1 MKQITRDIIKK
12 NNYLTCANF
21 IVKKHIVTWLL
32 KLVALLPLPIARAI
46 GSGIAC
52 ILSLTNNDIYRL
64 SRINI
69 GLTHPQ
75 LSNDTLDKITKDSVA
90 STVINAFE
98 MPIVWRRDNDWVIK
112 KTVSI
117 EGEEHLTSAINIG
130 KGVIIIA
137 PHIGNWEVLG
147 RQLPTYSP
155 TTSLYQPPKLTVLEN
170 IVRDGRE
177 RSGAKLVPTNTRG
190 VAALL
195 KALKRGEMTGILPDQ
210 VPPKNSG
217 VFSPFYGIS
226 AYTMTLV
233 YSLIQ
238 KTGCRVVLGS
248 ALRVPGGFKVI
259 YDEAPEGIY
268 NAEQAVSL
276 KALNLMVEMAIN
288 NDIAQYQW
296 AYKRFKVQPEGIE
309 KPY

>member
-1 MKQITRDIIKK
+1 MKKF
-12 NNYLTCANF
+12 L
-21 IVKKHIVTWLL
+21 VTWIL
-32 KLVALLPLPIARAI
+32 KLIALLPLSIARVI
-46 GSGIAC
+46 GSGIANL
-52 ILSLTNNDIYRL
+52 LSRTNNDIYRL

-69 GLTHPQ
+69 ALTHPQ
-75 LSNDTLDKITKDSVA
+75 LSQEALDKTTKDSVA

-98 MPIVWRRDNDWVIK
+98 MPIVWQRDNNWIMK
-112 KTVSI
+112 KTVSV
-117 EGEEHLTSAINIG
+117 EGENFLASAIQCE

-137 PHIGNWEVLG
+137 PHIGNWEILG
-147 RQLPTYSP
+147 RQLPTYAP

-217 VFSPFYGIS
+217 VFAPFYGMS

-259 YDEAPEGIY
+259 YGEAPEGIY
-268 NAEQAVSL
+268 SEDQDTSL
-276 KALNLMVEMAIN
+276 RALNLMVEMAIS
-288 NDIAQYQW
+288 NDVAQYQW
-296 AYKRFKVQPEGIE
+296 AYKRFKVQPEGAE
-309 KPY
+309 KVY

>member
-1 MKQITRDIIKK
+1 MKK
-12 NNYLTCANF
+12 F
-21 IVKKHIVTWLL
+21 IVTWLL
-32 KLVALLPLPIARAI
+32 KLVGLLPLSVARVIAR
-46 GSGIAC
+46 GIAHL
-52 ILSLTNNDIYRL
+52 LSLTNNNIFRL

-69 GLTHPQ
+69 ALTHPQ
-75 LSNDTLDKITKDSVA
+75 FSSDTLDRITKDSIA

-98 MPIVWRRDNDWVIK
+98 MPIVWQRNNAWILK
-112 KTVSI
+112 KTVSV
-117 EGEEHLTSAINIG
+117 EGEAHLKSAINSE

-147 RQLPTYSP
+147 RHLPAHAP
-155 TTSLYQPPKLTVLEN
+155 TTNLYQPPKLTALEN
-170 IVRDGRE
+170 IVRAGRE
-177 RSGAKLVPTNTRG
+177 RSGAKLVPTNQRG

-195 KALKRGEMTGILPDQ
+195 KALRRGELIGVLPDQ

-217 VFSPFYGIS
+217 VFAPFYDVP

-248 ALRVPGGFKVI
+248 ALRVDGGFKVI
-259 YDEAPEGIY
+259 YAEAPEAIY
-268 NAEQAVSL
+268 SADQAVSL
-276 KALNLMVEMAIN
+276 RALNLMVETAIN
-288 NDIAQYQW
+288 NDVAQYQW
-296 AYKRFKVQPEGIE
+296 AYKRFKMQPEGVE

>member
-1 MKQITRDIIKK
+1 MKK
-12 NNYLTCANF
+12 L
-21 IVKKHIVTWLL
+21 IVTWLL
-32 KLVALLPLPIARAI
+32 KLLALLPLSIARAI
-46 GSGIAC
+46 GSGIAYF
-52 ILSLTNNDIYRL
+52 LSLTNNNIYRL

-69 GLTHPQ
+69 ALTHPQ
-75 LSNDTLDKITKDSVA
+75 LSSDALDKITKDSVA

-98 MPIVWRRDNDWVIK
+98 MPIIWQRDNDWIIK
-112 KTVSI
+112 KTLLV
-117 EGEEHLTSAINIG
+117 EGEAYLTSALSSE

-147 RQLPTYSP
+147 RHLPNYSP

-170 IVRDGRE
+170 IVREGRE
-177 RSGAKLVPTNTRG
+177 RSGAKLVPTNQRG

-210 VPPKNSG
+210 VPPKSSG

-248 ALRVPGGFKVI
+248 ALRVSGGFKVI
-259 YDEAPEGIY
+259 YGEAPEAIY
-268 NAEQAVSL
+268 SADQEVSL
-276 KALNLMVEMAIN
+276 RALNLMVETAIN
-288 NDIAQYQW
+288 NDVAQYQW
-296 AYKRFKVQPEGIE
+296 AYKRFKKQPEGV
-309 KPY
+309 KNPY

>member
-1 MKQITRDIIKK
+1 
-12 NNYLTCANF
+12 
-21 IVKKHIVTWLL
+21 VKKFIVTWLL
-32 KLVALLPLPIARAI
+32 KLIALLPLSIARAI
-46 GSGIAC
+46 GNGIAN
-52 ILSLTNNDIYRL
+52 ILSWTNNGIYRL

-75 LSNDTLDKITKDSVA
+75 LSSDALDKITKDSIA

-98 MPIVWRRDNDWVIK
+98 MPIVWQRDNNWIMK
-112 KTVSI
+112 KTVSV
-117 EGEEHLTSAINIG
+117 EGEAYLTSAINSE

-147 RQLPTYSP
+147 RQLPAYAP
-155 TTSLYQPPKLTVLEN
+155 TTNLYQPPKLTVLEN
-170 IVRDGRE
+170 IVREGRE
-177 RSGAKLVPTNTRG
+177 RSGAKLVPTNQRG

-195 KALKRGEMTGILPDQ
+195 KALRRGELIGILPDQ

-217 VFSPFYGIS
+217 VFAPFYGMS

-248 ALRVPGGFKVI
+248 ALRVTGGFKVI
-259 YDEAPEGIY
+259 YGEAPEGIY
-268 NAEQAVSL
+268 SADQDTSL
-276 KALNLMVEMAIN
+276 RALNLMVEMAIN
-288 NDIAQYQW
+288 NDVAQYQW
-296 AYKRFKVQPEGIE
+296 AYKRFKMQPEGVE

>member
-1 MKQITRDIIKK
+1 MKK
-12 NNYLTCANF
+12 F
-21 IVKKHIVTWLL
+21 IVTWLL
-32 KLVALLPLPIARAI
+32 KLVGLLPLSVARVIAR
-46 GSGIAC
+46 GIAHL
-52 ILSLTNNDIYRL
+52 LSLTNNNIYRL

-69 GLTHPQ
+69 ALTHPQ
-75 LSNDTLDKITKDSVA
+75 FSSDTLDRITKDSIA

-98 MPIVWRRDNDWVIK
+98 MPIVWQRDNAWIIK
-112 KTVSI
+112 KTVSV
-117 EGEEHLTSAINIG
+117 EGEAYLKSAINSE

-147 RQLPTYSP
+147 RHLPAHAP
-155 TTSLYQPPKLTVLEN
+155 TTNLYQPPKLTALEN
-170 IVRDGRE
+170 IVRAGRE
-177 RSGAKLVPTNTRG
+177 RSGAKLVPTNQRG

-195 KALKRGEMTGILPDQ
+195 KALRRGELIGVLPDQ

-217 VFSPFYGIS
+217 VFAPFYDVP

-259 YDEAPEGIY
+259 YGEAPEGIY
-268 NAEQAVSL
+268 SEDQDTSL
-276 KALNLMVEMAIN
+276 RALNLMVEMAIS
-288 NDIAQYQW
+288 NDVAQYQW
-296 AYKRFKVQPEGIE
+296 AYKRFKMQPEGVE

>member
-1 MKQITRDIIKK
+1 MKKF
-12 NNYLTCANF
+12 L
-21 IVKKHIVTWLL
+21 VTWIL
-32 KLVALLPLPIARAI
+32 KLIALLPLSIARAI
-46 GSGIAC
+46 GSGIAN
-52 ILSLTNNDIYRL
+52 ILSWSNNDIYRL

-75 LSNDTLDKITKDSVA
+75 LNSDALDKTTKNSVA

-98 MPIVWRRDNDWVIK
+98 MPIVWQRDNNWIMK
-112 KTVSI
+112 KTVSV
-117 EGEEHLTSAINIG
+117 EGEAFLTSAIQCE

-147 RQLPTYSP
+147 RQLPAYAP

-170 IVRDGRE
+170 IVREGRE
-177 RSGAKLVPTNTRG
+177 RSGAKLVPTNQRG

-195 KALKRGEMTGILPDQ
+195 KALRRGEMTGILPDQ

-217 VFSPFYGIS
+217 VFAPFYGMS

-248 ALRVPGGFKVI
+248 ALRVAGGFKVI
-259 YDEAPEGIY
+259 YGEAPEDIY
-268 NAEQAVSL
+268 SADQDTSL
-276 KALNLMVEMAIN
+276 RALNLMVEMAIN
-288 NDIAQYQW
+288 NDVAQYQW
-296 AYKRFKVQPEGIE
+296 AYKRFKKQPEGVE
-309 KPY
+309 KLY

>member
-1 MKQITRDIIKK
+1 MKT
-12 NNYLTCANF
+12 F
-21 IVKKHIVTWLL
+21 IVTWLL
-32 KLVALLPLPIARAI
+32 KLIALLPLSIARAI
-46 GSGIAC
+46 GSGIANL
-52 ILSLTNNDIYRL
+52 LSWTNNDIYRL

-75 LSNDTLDKITKDSVA
+75 LSSEALDKTTKDSVA

-98 MPIVWRRDNDWVIK
+98 MPIIWQRDNNWIMK
-112 KTVSI
+112 KTVSV
-117 EGEEHLTSAINIG
+117 EGEAFLVSAIQCE

-137 PHIGNWEVLG
+137 PHIGNWEILG
-147 RQLPTYSP
+147 RQLPAYAP

-177 RSGAKLVPTNTRG
+177 KSGAKLVPTNQRG

-195 KALKRGEMTGILPDQ
+195 KALRRGEMTGILPDQ

-217 VFSPFYGIS
+217 VFAPFYGMS

-259 YDEAPEGIY
+259 YGEAPEGIY
-268 NAEQAVSL
+268 SEDQDASL
-276 KALNLMVEMAIN
+276 RALNLMVEMAIS
-288 NDIAQYQW
+288 NDVAQYQW
-296 AYKRFKVQPEGIE
+296 AYKRFKVQPEGA
-309 KPY
+309 KKVY